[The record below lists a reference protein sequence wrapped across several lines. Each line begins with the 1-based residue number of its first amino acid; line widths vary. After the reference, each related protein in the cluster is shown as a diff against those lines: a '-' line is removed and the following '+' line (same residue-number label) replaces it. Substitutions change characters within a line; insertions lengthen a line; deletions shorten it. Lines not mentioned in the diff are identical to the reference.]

1 MKRTLLSKISKR
13 QRAIKAGEEVLMAQ
27 MMKESD
33 DLCWICKKRPAVE
46 PSHTKD
52 RKRFVPSCRACHT
65 GGNKL
70 GDHRYLEEK

>member
-1 MKRTLLSKISKR
+1 MKHVFIGRISKK
-13 QRAIKAGEEVLMAQ
+13 QRAIKAREKVLMEQ
-27 MMKESD
+27 MMKESNG
-33 DLCWICKKRPAVE
+33 LCWLCRKRQAVE

-70 GDHRYLEEK
+70 GDHRYLEEE